1 MQLTNNISG
10 IILAGGKS
18 SRMGVNKAFLSIN
31 GEIMIARIVKMMSLL
46 FENLIII
53 TNTPE
58 EYELLGVSMFEDIF
72 KEKGPLGG
80 IHSGLVNSRTEKNFV
95 LSCDMP
101 FMTIEMIDYIINYK
115 TQKPVVFCKA
125 AGYMQP
131 LAGVY
136 SRSII
141 PRMEKFLSDENVTDN
156 SFHQFLKDVDSEI
169 INPESLPFYEEKI
182 FYNVNH
188 PEDYEKILKGKI

>member
-1 MQLTNNISG
+1 MYSNISG

-18 SRMGVNKAFLSIN
+18 SRMGVNKAFLYID
-31 GEIMIARIVKMMSLL
+31 GEMIISRVVKMMNLL
-46 FENLIII
+46 FKNLMII
-53 TNTPE
+53 TNTLQ
-58 EYELLGVSMFEDIF
+58 EYEFLGLPVFEDIY

-80 IHSGLVNSRTEKNFV
+80 IHSGLTHSKTENNFV

-115 TQKPVVFCKA
+115 TQSPVVFCKA

-141 PRMEKFLSDENVTDN
+141 PQMERFFLDRSITDN
-156 SFHQFLKDVDSEI
+156 SFHQFLKEVDSEI
-169 INPESLPFYEEKI
+169 INPESLPFYDDKI
-182 FYNVNH
+182 FYNVNC
-188 PEDYEKILKGKI
+188 PEDYEKILKGNI